1 MDKRTVELMV
11 HIKGTHELKFSAKFF
26 EGKTL
31 EWYSSVKYKGKTTI
45 YGKNWV
51 DYDKVVEYLD
61 KVNTVVESELM
72 ELFVPKVNSP
82 LRFLS
87 L

>member
-1 MDKRTVELMV
+1 MNKSTVELMV
-11 HIKGTHELKFSAKFF
+11 HTKGTHELIFRAKFF

-31 EWYSSVKYKGKTTI
+31 EWYCSVNEGKKWI
-45 YGKNWV
+45 LHNSEGKKDREV
-51 DYDKVVEYLD
+51 REYLD
-61 KVNTVVESELM
+61 RVEVVTEEELLN
-72 ELFVPKVNSP
+72 LFVPKVDSP

>member
-1 MDKRTVELMV
+1 MDKRTVELKV
-11 HIKGTHELKFSAKFF
+11 HIKGTHEFKFTAKFF

-51 DYDKVVEYLD
+51 DYDKVVAYLD
-61 KVNTVVESELM
+61 RVEVVVDDEL
-72 ELFVPKVNSP
+72 LNFFVPKVNSP
-82 LRFLS
+82 LRFLA